1 MSSPYLTDPA
11 AWYAQNN
18 KEDSKVEEQA
28 KLHASL
34 AKAQGAMKNPERNRT
49 VTVRSDKGSYT
60 FDYATLDNII
70 DTARKALSDNGIAVS
85 QCLAR
90 DQNGAS
96 VLVTRLLHADGG
108 TLVNEMPVTLPQP
121 DERGRQPRIQELGSV
136 ITYARRYALCAMLNI
151 AAEEDDDG
159 AAGESRDTKSRA
171 ATPSKADPKADA
183 KDDVRS
189 AYKTMRDAINASAD
203 PMALAK
209 ILLDGKSTLAEI
221 KQVSEAAYSELMKS
235 VADKKASYEKEAK

>member
-1 MSSPYLTDPA
+1 MIEGEKRMGNA
-11 AWYAQNN
+11 ALFA
-18 KEDSKVEEQA
+18 A
-28 KLHASL
+28 L

-49 VTVRSDKGSYT
+49 VTVKTSSGPSYT

-85 QCLAR
+85 QCLER

-96 VLVTRLLHADGG
+96 VLITRLLHAEGG
-108 TLVNEMPVTLPQP
+108 VLVNEMPVTLPQP

-136 ITYARRYALCAMLNI
+136 ITYARRYALCAILNL

-159 AAGESRDTKSRA
+159 AAGESRDTKARA
-171 ATPSKADPKADA
+171 AAPKADA
-183 KDDVRS
+183 KDDVRN
-189 AYKTMRDAINASAD
+189 AYKTLRDAINASAD

-209 ILLDGKSTLAEI
+209 VLLDGKSTLAEI
-221 KQVSEAAYSELMKS
+221 KQVSEAAYGELMKS
-235 VADKKASYEKEAK
+235 VADKKATYEQQEAKK

>member
-1 MSSPYLTDPA
+1 MIEGEKRMGNA
-11 AWYAQNN
+11 ALFA
-18 KEDSKVEEQA
+18 A
-28 KLHASL
+28 L

-49 VTVRSDKGSYT
+49 VTVKTSSGPSYT

-85 QCLAR
+85 QCLER

-96 VLVTRLLHADGG
+96 VLITRLLHAEGG
-108 TLVNEMPVTLPQP
+108 VLVNEMPVTLPQP

-136 ITYARRYALCAMLNI
+136 ITYARRYALCAILNI

-159 AAGESRDTKSRA
+159 AAGESRDTKARA
-171 ATPSKADPKADA
+171 AAPKADA

-189 AYKTMRDAINASAD
+189 AYKTLRDAINASAD

-209 ILLDGKSTLAEI
+209 VLLDGKSALAEI
-221 KQVSEAAYSELMKS
+221 KQVSEAAYGELMKS
-235 VADKKASYEKEAK
+235 VADKKAAYEQQEAKK